1 MSQGMSFSA
10 FLDSATANLDPYD
23 APSLELPDLGVVNL
37 TTLTRANLALLR
49 QAQSLG
55 YPGLL
60 VCCPDFER
68 EAIAVSFLAGLLH
81 IEFGEGSAGLH
92 EAEVNEKVAVGNCVV
107 EITEV
112 NDQQV
117 MYSSFDQSN
126 LGILKNYR
134 SFPLVHHAAP
144 SSELSRTRSTKK
156 RKRTSLI
163 NEAERYDALPAPKGA
178 SWIYA
183 GRTCHPSGTSL
194 HRPSMPTKRLR
205 AFSMAELP
213 LMTLPTVFPKC
224 FL

>member
-144 SSELSRTRSTKK
+144 GSELSRTRSTKK

-163 NEAERYDALPAPKGA
+163 NEAERYDALPAPPKAHLGFMREERA
-178 SWIYA
+178 IRRVHLFIVPVCQRSAYA
-183 GRTCHPSGTSL
+183 PSQW
-194 HRPSMPTKRLR
+194 PNYP
-205 AFSMAELP
+205 
-213 LMTLPTVFPKC
+213 
-224 FL
+224 